1 MSMVSTNQGTEF
13 IALASDTDFDF
24 ETGGNYTG

>member
-1 MSMVSTNQGTEF
+1 MSQVATQQGTEF

-24 ETGGNYTG
+24 EVGGNYTG